1 MVVAAVALASPGLA
15 LAAGVPGRAG
25 SPTPIPVAEAV
36 TRTIEVDLSEQRLTA
51 WQGSTRVRVLVVST
65 GDEEH
70 PTIRG
75 QFKIKAKYEKIDM
88 IGRDYYYHNV
98 PYVMMF
104 SRPFYIHAAPWR
116 EKFGAPLSRGCVTLS
131 THDAEWL
138 FKWAP
143 VGTAVV
149 VHR

>member
-1 MVVAAVALASPGLA
+1 VREFLEDALHRDLGRAVA
-15 LAAGVPGRAG
+15 
-25 SPTPIPVAEAV
+25 
-36 TRTIEVDLSEQRLTA
+36 
-51 WQGSTRVRVLVVST
+51 VVST

-104 SRPFYIHAAPWR
+104 SRPFYIHGAPWR

-131 THDAEWL
+131 TPDAEWL